1 MDNLTIVASVS
12 IFSAAFSIGMGSL
25 GSSFGEANIA
35 REAVHSI
42 TQQPDETSN
51 ITKVLFM
58 SMAMVES
65 SAIYCL
71 VISMILIFAN
81 PFWNTLLEKI
91 N

>member
-1 MDNLTIVASVS
+1 MDSLTVIASVS
-12 IFSAAFSIGMGSL
+12 IFSSVISITIGTL
-25 GSSFGEANIA
+25 GPSFGEANIA
-35 REAVHSI
+35 KEAIRSI
-42 TQQPDETSN
+42 TQQPDEASN

-65 SAIYCL
+65 CAIYCL

-81 PFWNTLLEKI
+81 PFWNAMLARV

>member
-1 MDNLTIVASVS
+1 MDSLTVVASVS
-12 IFSAAFSIGMGSL
+12 IFSAAFSIAIGSI
-25 GSSFGEANIA
+25 GGSFGEAGIA
-35 REAVHSI
+35 KEAIHSI
-42 TQQPDETSN
+42 TQQPDEASN

-65 SAIYCL
+65 CVIYCL

-81 PFWNTLLEKI
+81 PFWSDILAKI

>member
-1 MDNLTIVASVS
+1 MDSLTIVASVS
-12 IFSAAFSIGMGSL
+12 IFSAALSVGLGSF
-25 GSSFGEANIA
+25 GSSFGEASIA
-35 REAVHSI
+35 REAMHSI
-42 TQQPDETSN
+42 AQQPDETDN

-81 PFWNTLLEKI
+81 PFWNALLQRI

>member
-1 MDNLTIVASVS
+1 MDSLTIIACIS

-25 GSSFGEANIA
+25 GSSFGEAGIA
-35 REAVHSI
+35 KEAMKSI
-42 TQQPDETSN
+42 TQQPDEAAN

-65 SAIYCL
+65 SVIYCL

-81 PFWNTLLEKI
+81 PFWNTILTKI
-91 N
+91 

>member
-1 MDNLTIVASVS
+1 MDSLIIVASVS
-12 IFSAAFSIGMGSL
+12 IFSAALSVGMGSL

-42 TQQPDETSN
+42 TQQPDEAGN

-81 PFWNTLLEKI
+81 PFWNALLERL
-91 N
+91 

>member
-1 MDNLTIVASVS
+1 MDSLIIVASVS
-12 IFSAAFSIGMGSL
+12 IFSAAFSVGMGSL

-42 TQQPDETSN
+42 TQQPDEAGN

-81 PFWNTLLEKI
+81 PLWNALLERL
-91 N
+91 